1 MPPRSNPDLAQMRR
15 RTATARRFPI
25 RLRWLVVACFLLWTG
40 YEYCFV
46 ERPLLAADAVARVRV
61 AAAIRQESGQVHSL
75 RKEIRAL
82 HTYRYI
88 ATLAAERYNLVK
100 PGEIL
105 FASSGS

>member
-1 MPPRSNPDLAQMRR
+1 MPPRSNPNLAQMRG
-15 RTATARRFPI
+15 RTVAARRFPV

-40 YEYCFV
+40 YEYWFV
-46 ERPLLAADAVARVRV
+46 ERPLLAADAVARARV
-61 AAAIRQESGQVHSL
+61 AAAIQQESGQARSL

-82 HTYRYI
+82 HTNGYI